1 MRCVYKIVRTS
12 GFLAS
17 RRAVSPRRA
26 EGVSATTRL
35 SWPAASADEQS
46 AVGSCSTLCRLMAA
60 ARACYEDQGEASRRL
75 ASSTD
80 ASILFRPRTVSELRW
95 NPRLVLYGVH
105 RVVDDLHE
113 AEADDELVLD
123 DVVDLGCKHGLH
135 EALPVRDDCAVPV
148 GGPCPDFFHGEA
160 LPIIVQ
166 SISWDEGISIS
177 IPPTTCIQSMTVQCT
192 CTTGSATQF
201 VPLTRMSRIAPC
213 VSCSI
218 PAPWVR
224 VGCVCV

>member
-1 MRCVYKIVRTS
+1 M
-12 GFLAS
+12 
-17 RRAVSPRRA
+17 
-26 EGVSATTRL
+26 
-35 SWPAASADEQS
+35 
-46 AVGSCSTLCRLMAA
+46 GSCGTLCRLMAA

-160 LPIIVQ
+160 LPIIV
-166 SISWDEGISIS
+166 SPFHGMRASASPSSDVH
-177 IPPTTCIQSMTVQCT
+177 TVHDRAMHLHDWLCHAV
-192 CTTGSATQF
+192 C
-201 VPLTRMSRIAPC
+201 
-213 VSCSI
+213 
-218 PAPWVR
+218 PADADVADCAVR
-224 VGCVCV
+224 ELLHPGALGQGGLCVCVGGCMCVCTLQAAMPSRV